1 MFIRAALSHLREQD
15 PAMRKSRVLLA
26 GVAVAAA
33 AAATSAF
40 TAGNDFSGVT
50 SNVAGYGQLEVT
62 GADVTDIHYDVN
74 SDDGTIVDAVEFT
87 TTTDV
92 TGATSTLT
100 LKTGVTGS
108 DPGGMVVGS
117 PYACTVKLGSEW
129 DNTSMVLICDTSAV
143 TNGGTPTNFAD
154 FNGVGL
160 TVVS

>member
-1 MFIRAALSHLREQD
+1 
-15 PAMRKSRVLLA
+15 MRKSRVLLA

-40 TAGNDFSGVT
+40 TAGNDFDSVT

-62 GADVTDIHYDVN
+62 GATVTDIHYVVN
-74 SDDGTIVDAVEFT
+74 TDDGTIVDAVEFT

-92 TGATSTLT
+92 TNATSTLT
-100 LKTGVTGS
+100 LKSGVTGS
-108 DPGGMVVGS
+108 DPGGLVVGQ
-117 PYACTVKLGSEW
+117 PYACAVKAGSAW
-129 DNTSMVLICDTSAV
+129 DNTSMVLTCDTSAA
-143 TNGGTPTNFAD
+143 TNGNVATNFAD